1 MTIGIDK
8 INFYVPKYYVDMA
21 KLAEARQVDPNKFL
35 IGIGQTEMA
44 VSPVNQDIVSMGANA
59 AKDII
64 TDEDK
69 KKIGMVIV
77 AKLNQQLMLLSS
89 RCSNSQLIRYS
100 TFCTLL

>member
-1 MTIGIDK
+1 
-8 INFYVPKYYVDMA
+8 
-21 KLAEARQVDPNKFL
+21 
-35 IGIGQTEMA
+35 MA

-77 AKLNQQLMLLSS
+77 ATESEVDAAKQPLFKFTT
-89 RCSNSQLIRYS
+89 Y
-100 TFCTLL
+100 